1 MIYFILR
8 IDTQQEAPYCLKS
21 LIKTF
26 VQMIMFSQIPGNP
39 LQYEAAKTWINL
51 PESMPA
57 EHVIDIIEKGP
68 NLPLH
73 SADSPLWTLFGK

>member
-1 MIYFILR
+1 
-8 IDTQQEAPYCLKS
+8 
-21 LIKTF
+21 
-26 VQMIMFSQIPGNP
+26 MIMFDKIPGNP